1 MKAIQISQAGGAEV
15 LKISDVERPSLNNDQ
30 ALIDVTISGVNFID
44 IYHRTGKYP
53 VVLPFIPGVEGV
65 GTIAE
70 LGSDS
75 PTDLKVGMRVGWVMA
90 SGGYAESAAVPAK
103 TLIPIPED
111 INDEDA
117 AALLLQGMTAHYLT
131 RNTYEIKPGDTAV
144 VHSGAGGVGLL
155 LTRYIKSLGGKV
167 IATASTDAKRA
178 IAIAAGAD
186 LAIDY
191 KDFAKPVKDFTN
203 GIGANV
209 IYDGVGKDT
218 FDEGLLALRRR
229 GTLAVFG
236 AASGQV
242 APIEIMKISSGSIFL
257 TRPTL
262 ADYVAERSE
271 LLWRANEV
279 FEAFRRGHMQVA
291 IGGRY
296 PLADAASAHR
306 DLETRQSTGKLILQ
320 VR

>member
-1 MKAIQISQAGGAEV
+1 MKAIQISQAGGADV
-15 LKISDVERPSLNNDQ
+15 LKISDVERPSLNKDQ
-30 ALIDVTISGVNFID
+30 ALIDVTIAGVNFID

-53 VVLPFIPGVEGV
+53 VNLPFIPGVEGV

-90 SGGYAESAAVPAK
+90 SGGYAETAAIPAK

-186 LAIDY
+186 LAIEY
-191 KDFAKPVKDFTN
+191 KDFAKSVKDFTN

>member
-1 MKAIQISQAGGAEV
+1 MKAIVVSQVGDPEV
-15 LKISDVERPSLNNDQ
+15 LKLSEIALPTVDDEQ
-30 ALIDVTISGVNFID
+30 ALIEVTTAGVNFID

-53 VVLPFIPGVEGV
+53 VSLPFVPGVEGV

-70 LGSDS
+70 LGSNS
-75 PTDLKVGMRVGWVMA
+75 PTDLKIGMRVGWVMA
-90 SGGYAESAAVPAK
+90 SGGYAESVAVPAK

-111 INDEDA
+111 IKDEDA

-191 KDFAKPVKDFTN
+191 KDFSKPVKEFTN
-203 GIGANV
+203 GIGAKV

-218 FDEGLLALRRR
+218 FDEGLLSLCRR

-242 APIEIMKISSGSIFL
+242 APIEIMKISAGSIFL

-262 ADYVAERSE
+262 ADYVSERSE
-271 LLWRANEV
+271 LLWRANQV
-279 FEAFRRGHMQVA
+279 FEAFRRGDMQVA

-296 PLADAASAHR
+296 PLNDAASAHR

>member
-1 MKAIQISQAGGAEV
+1 MKAIQISQAGGADV
-15 LKISDVERPSLNNDQ
+15 LKISYVERPSLNNDQ
-30 ALIDVTISGVNFID
+30 ALIDVTIAGVNFID

-53 VVLPFIPGVEGV
+53 VALPFIPGVEGV

-191 KDFAKPVKDFTN
+191 KDFSKPVKDFTN

>member
-1 MKAIQISQAGGAEV
+1 MNAIQISQAGGPDV
-15 LKISDVERPSLNNDQ
+15 LKIRDIERPLLNSDQ
-30 ALIDVTISGVNFID
+30 ALIDITIAGVNFID
-44 IYHRTGKYP
+44 IYHRSGKYQIN
-53 VVLPFIPGVEGV
+53 LPFIPGVEGV

-70 LGSDS
+70 LGSNS

-90 SGGYAESAAVPAK
+90 SGGYAESAAIPAK

-111 INDEDA
+111 VKDEDA
-117 AALLLQGMTAHYLT
+117 VALLLQGMTAHYLT

-155 LTRYIKSLGGKV
+155 LTRYIKSLGGRV
-167 IATASTDAKRA
+167 IATASTEEKRA
-178 IAIAAGAD
+178 IAIAAGAE
-186 LAIDY
+186 LAIGY
-191 KDFAKPVKDFTN
+191 EGFSKAVKDFTN
-203 GIGANV
+203 GLGANV

-218 FDEGLLALRRR
+218 FDEGLNALSRR
-229 GTLAVFG
+229 GIFAVFG

-242 APIEIMKISSGSIFL
+242 APIEIMKISAGSIFL

-279 FEAFRRGHMQVA
+279 FEAYRRGQMQVA

-306 DLETRQSTGKLILQ
+306 DLESRRTTGKLILQ

>member
-1 MKAIQISQAGGAEV
+1 MKAIQISQAGGVDV
-15 LKISDVERPSLNNDQ
+15 LKISDVERPSLNKDQ
-30 ALIDVTISGVNFID
+30 ALIDVTIAGVNFID

-53 VVLPFIPGVEGV
+53 VALPFIPGVEGV

>member
-1 MKAIQISQAGGAEV
+1 MKAIQISQAGGADV

-30 ALIDVTISGVNFID
+30 ALIDVTIAGVNFID

-53 VVLPFIPGVEGV
+53 VALPFIPGVEGV

-75 PTDLKVGMRVGWVMA
+75 PTDLEVGMRVGWVMA

-191 KDFAKPVKDFTN
+191 KNFAKPVKDFTN

>member
-1 MKAIQISQAGGAEV
+1 MNAIQISQVGGPEV
-15 LKISDVERPSLNNDQ
+15 LKISEVEQPSLNNDQ
-30 ALIDVTISGVNFID
+30 ALIDVTVAGVNFID
-44 IYHRTGKYP
+44 IYHRSGKYP
-53 VVLPFIPGVEGV
+53 INLPFIPGVEGV
-65 GTIAE
+65 GIIAE
-70 LGSDS
+70 LGSNS

-90 SGGYAESAAVPAK
+90 SGGYAETAAIPAK

-111 INDEDA
+111 IEDEDA
-117 AALLLQGMTAHYLT
+117 VALLLQGMTAHYLT
-131 RNTYEIKPGDTAV
+131 RNAYEIKPGDTAV

-155 LTRYIKSLGGKV
+155 LTRYIKALGGRV
-167 IATASTDAKRA
+167 IATASTEEKRA

-186 LAIDY
+186 LAIGY
-191 KDFAKPVKDFTN
+191 EEFSKPVKEFTN
-203 GIGANV
+203 GLGANV

-218 FDEGLLALRRR
+218 FDEGLLALSRR
-229 GTLAVFG
+229 GMFAVFG

-242 APIEIMKISSGSIFL
+242 PPIEITKISAGSIFL

-296 PLADAASAHR
+296 PLANTASAHR
-306 DLETRQSTGKLILQ
+306 ELENRRTTGKLILQ
-320 VR
+320 IR

>member
-1 MKAIQISQAGGAEV
+1 MKAIQISQAGGADV
-15 LKISDVERPSLNNDQ
+15 LKISDVDRPSLNNDQ
-30 ALIDVTISGVNFID
+30 ALIDVTIAGVNFID

-53 VVLPFIPGVEGV
+53 VSLPFIPGVEGV

-178 IAIAAGAD
+178 KTIAAGAD

-191 KDFAKPVKDFTN
+191 KDFSKPVKDFTN

-218 FDEGLLALRRR
+218 FDEGLLSLRRR

-262 ADYVAERSE
+262 ADYVVERSE

-279 FEAFRRGHMQVA
+279 FEAFRRGDMQVA

-306 DLETRQSTGKLILQ
+306 NLEARQTTGKLFLQ

>member
-1 MKAIQISQAGGAEV
+1 MNAIQLSQVGGPEV
-15 LKISDVERPSLNNDQ
+15 LKISNVERPLLNNDQ
-30 ALIDVTISGVNFID
+30 ALIDVTVAGVNFID
-44 IYHRTGKYP
+44 IYHRSGKYP
-53 VVLPFIPGVEGV
+53 INLPFIPGVEGV

-70 LGSDS
+70 LGSNS

-90 SGGYAESAAVPAK
+90 SGGYAETAAIPAT

-111 INDEDA
+111 VKNEDA
-117 AALLLQGMTAHYLT
+117 VALLLQGMTAHYLT

-155 LTRYIKSLGGKV
+155 LTRYIKSLGGRV
-167 IATASTDAKRA
+167 IATASTEEKRT
-178 IAIAAGAD
+178 IAIAASAD
-186 LAIDY
+186 LAISY
-191 KDFAKPVKDFTN
+191 EGFSELVKEFTN

-218 FDEGLLALRRR
+218 FDRDLLALRRR

-242 APIEIMKISSGSIFL
+242 APIEIMNISAGSIFL

-262 ADYVAERSE
+262 ADYVVERGE

-306 DLETRQSTGKLILQ
+306 ELESRRTTGKLILQ

>member
-1 MKAIQISQAGGAEV
+1 MNAIQITQVGGPDV

-30 ALIDVTISGVNFID
+30 ASIDVTVAGVNFID
-44 IYHRTGKYP
+44 IYHRSGKYP
-53 VVLPFIPGVEGV
+53 VNLPFIPGVEGV
-65 GTIAE
+65 GTISA
-70 LGSDS
+70 LGSNS

-90 SGGYAESAAVPAK
+90 SGGYAETAAIPAK

-111 INDEDA
+111 IKDEDA
-117 AALLLQGMTAHYLT
+117 VALLLQGMTAHYLT
-131 RNTYEIKPGDTAV
+131 RHTFEIKPGDTAV

-155 LTRYIKSLGGKV
+155 LTRYIKALGGRV
-167 IATASTDAKRA
+167 IATASTEEKRA

-186 LAIDY
+186 LAIGY
-191 KDFAKPVKDFTN
+191 EGFSKAVKDFTK

-218 FDEGLLALRRR
+218 FDEGLLALSRR
-229 GTLAVFG
+229 GMFAVFG

-242 APIEIMKISSGSIFL
+242 APIEIMKISAGSIFL

-262 ADYVAERSE
+262 ADYVTERNE

-279 FEAFRRGHMQVA
+279 FEAFRRGIMQVA

-306 DLETRQSTGKLILQ
+306 ELENRRTTGKLILQ

>member
-1 MKAIQISQAGGAEV
+1 MKAIQISQAGGADV
-15 LKISDVERPSLNNDQ
+15 LKISDVDRPSLNNDQ
-30 ALIDVTISGVNFID
+30 ALIDVTIAGVNFID

-53 VVLPFIPGVEGV
+53 VSLPFIPGVEGV

-178 IAIAAGAD
+178 KTIAAGAD

-191 KDFAKPVKDFTN
+191 KDFSKPVKDFTN

-218 FDEGLLALRRR
+218 FDEGLLSLRRR

-279 FEAFRRGHMQVA
+279 LEAFRLGHMQVA

>member
-1 MKAIQISQAGGAEV
+1 MKAIQISQAGGADV

-30 ALIDVTISGVNFID
+30 ALIDVTIAGVNFID

-53 VVLPFIPGVEGV
+53 VALPFIPGVEGV

-90 SGGYAESAAVPAK
+90 SGGYAESAAIPAK

-279 FEAFRRGHMQVA
+279 FEAFRLGHMQVA

>member
-1 MKAIQISQAGGAEV
+1 MNAIQISQVGGPDV
-15 LKISDVERPSLNNDQ
+15 LKISDVERPLLNSDQ
-30 ALIDVTISGVNFID
+30 ALINVTIAGVNFID
-44 IYHRTGKYP
+44 IYHRSGKYP
-53 VVLPFIPGVEGV
+53 INLPFIPGVEGV

-70 LGSDS
+70 LGSNS

-90 SGGYAESAAVPAK
+90 SGGYAESAAIPAK

-111 INDEDA
+111 IKDEDA
-117 AALLLQGMTAHYLT
+117 VALLLQAMTAHYLT
-131 RNTYEIKPGDTAV
+131 RNTYEVKPGDIAV

-155 LTRYIKSLGGKV
+155 LTRYIKSLGGRV
-167 IATASTDAKRA
+167 IATASTEEKRE

-186 LAIDY
+186 LAIGY
-191 KDFAKPVKDFTN
+191 EGFSEAVKDFTN

-218 FDEGLLALRRR
+218 FDEGLLALSRR
-229 GTLAVFG
+229 GMFAVFG

-242 APIEIMKISSGSIFL
+242 APIEIMKISAGSIFL

-279 FEAFRRGHMQVA
+279 FEAFRRGYMQVA

-296 PLADAASAHR
+296 PLADAASAHME
-306 DLETRQSTGKLILQ
+306 LEARRTTGKLILQ
-320 VR
+320 VA

>member
-1 MKAIQISQAGGAEV
+1 MKAIQISQAGGADV

-30 ALIDVTISGVNFID
+30 ALIDVTIAGVNFID

-53 VVLPFIPGVEGV
+53 VNLPFIPGVEGV

-75 PTDLKVGMRVGWVMA
+75 PTDLKAGMRVGWVMA

-186 LAIDY
+186 LAIEY
-191 KDFAKPVKDFTN
+191 KDFAKSVKDFTN

>member
-1 MKAIQISQAGGAEV
+1 MKAIQISQAGGADV

-30 ALIDVTISGVNFID
+30 ALIDVTIAGVNFID

-53 VVLPFIPGVEGV
+53 VALPFIPGVEGV

-257 TRPTL
+257 SRPTL

-271 LLWRANEV
+271 VLWRANEV

>member
-186 LAIDY
+186 LAIEY
-191 KDFAKPVKDFTN
+191 KDFAKSVKDFTN

-296 PLADAASAHR
+296 PLSDAASAHR

>member
-1 MKAIQISQAGGAEV
+1 MKAIQISQAGGADV
-15 LKISDVERPSLNNDQ
+15 LKISDVDRPSLNNDQ
-30 ALIDVTISGVNFID
+30 ALIDVTIAGVNFID

-53 VVLPFIPGVEGV
+53 VSLPFIPGVEGV

-178 IAIAAGAD
+178 KTIAAGAD

-191 KDFAKPVKDFTN
+191 KDFSKPVKDFTN

-218 FDEGLLALRRR
+218 FDEGLLSLRRR

-262 ADYVAERSE
+262 ADYVVERSE

-279 FEAFRRGHMQVA
+279 FEAFRRGDMQVA

-306 DLETRQSTGKLILQ
+306 NLEARQTTGKLILQ

>member
-1 MKAIQISQAGGAEV
+1 MNAIQISQVGGPEV
-15 LKISDVERPSLNNDQ
+15 LKISEVERPSLNNDQ
-30 ALIDVTISGVNFID
+30 ALIDVTVAGVNFID
-44 IYHRTGKYP
+44 IYHRSGKYP
-53 VVLPFIPGVEGV
+53 INLPFIPGVEGV
-65 GTIAE
+65 GIIAE
-70 LGSDS
+70 LGSNS
-75 PTDLKVGMRVGWVMA
+75 PTDLKVGERVGWVMA
-90 SGGYAESAAVPAK
+90 SGGYAETAAIPAK

-111 INDEDA
+111 IEDEDA
-117 AALLLQGMTAHYLT
+117 VALLLQGMTAHYLT
-131 RNTYEIKPGDTAV
+131 RNAYEIKPGDTAV

-155 LTRYIKSLGGKV
+155 LTRYIKALGGRV
-167 IATASTDAKRA
+167 IATASTEEKRA

-186 LAIDY
+186 LAIGY
-191 KDFAKPVKDFTN
+191 EEFSKPVKEFTN
-203 GIGANV
+203 GLGANV

-218 FDEGLLALRRR
+218 FDEGLLALSRR
-229 GTLAVFG
+229 GMFAVFG

-242 APIEIMKISSGSIFL
+242 PPIEIMKISAGSIFL

-296 PLADAASAHR
+296 PLANTASAHR
-306 DLETRQSTGKLILQ
+306 ELENRRTTGKLILQ
-320 VR
+320 IR

>member
-1 MKAIQISQAGGAEV
+1 MKAIQISQAGGADV

-30 ALIDVTISGVNFID
+30 ALIDVTIAGVNFID

-53 VVLPFIPGVEGV
+53 ATLPFIPGVEGV

-70 LGSDS
+70 LGSNS

-90 SGGYAESAAVPAK
+90 SGGYAESAAIPAK

>member
-1 MKAIQISQAGGAEV
+1 MKAIQISQVGGADV
-15 LKISDVERPSLNNDQ
+15 LKIGDVERPSINGDQ
-30 ALIDVTISGVNFID
+30 ALIDVTIAGVNFID

-53 VVLPFIPGVEGV
+53 VNLPFIPGVEGV
-65 GTIAE
+65 GKIAE
-70 LGSDS
+70 LGSNS
-75 PTDLKVGMRVGWVMA
+75 PTDLNVGMRVGWVMA
-90 SGGYAESAAVPAK
+90 SGGYAESAAIPAK

-111 INDEDA
+111 ITDEYA

-155 LTRYIKSLGGKV
+155 LTRYIKALGGKV

-191 KDFAKPVKDFTN
+191 KDFSKPVKEFTN

-218 FDEGLLALRRR
+218 FDEGLLAIQRR

-242 APIEIMKISSGSIFL
+242 MPIEIMKISAGSIFL

-306 DLETRQSTGKLILQ
+306 ELETRQSSGKLILQ

>member
-1 MKAIQISQAGGAEV
+1 MKAIVVSQVGDPEV
-15 LKISDVERPSLNNDQ
+15 LKLSEIALPTVDDEQ
-30 ALIDVTISGVNFID
+30 ALIEVTTAGVNFID

-53 VVLPFIPGVEGV
+53 VSLPFVPGVEGV

-70 LGSDS
+70 LGSNS
-75 PTDLKVGMRVGWVMA
+75 PTDLKIGMRVGWVMA
-90 SGGYAESAAVPAK
+90 SGGYAESVAVPAK

-111 INDEDA
+111 IKDEDA

-131 RNTYEIKPGDTAV
+131 RNTYEIKPGDPAV

-191 KDFAKPVKDFTN
+191 KDFSKPVKEFTN
-203 GIGANV
+203 GIGAKV

-218 FDEGLLALRRR
+218 FDEGLLSLCRR

-242 APIEIMKISSGSIFL
+242 APIEIMKISAGSIFL

-262 ADYVAERSE
+262 ADYVSERSE
-271 LLWRANEV
+271 LLWRANQV
-279 FEAFRRGHMQVA
+279 FEAFRRGDMQVA

-296 PLADAASAHR
+296 PLNDAASAHR

>member
-1 MKAIQISQAGGAEV
+1 
-15 LKISDVERPSLNNDQ
+15 
-30 ALIDVTISGVNFID
+30 
-44 IYHRTGKYP
+44 
-53 VVLPFIPGVEGV
+53 
-65 GTIAE
+65 
-70 LGSDS
+70 
-75 PTDLKVGMRVGWVMA
+75 MA

>member
-1 MKAIQISQAGGAEV
+1 MKAIQISQAGGADV
-15 LKISDVERPSLNNDQ
+15 LKISDVERPSLNKDQ
-30 ALIDVTISGVNFID
+30 ALIDVTIAGVNFID

-53 VVLPFIPGVEGV
+53 VALPFIPGVEGV

-90 SGGYAESAAVPAK
+90 SGGYAETAAIPAK

-167 IATASTDAKRA
+167 IATASTDAKRV

-218 FDEGLLALRRR
+218 FNEGLLALRRR

-242 APIEIMKISSGSIFL
+242 EPIEIMKISSGSIFL